1 MTTHAAAGREAGQ
14 RVAGEV
20 RAELARQR
28 KTAADLSAALG
39 VTPHTAGRRISGEVP
54 FDVIE
59 LTQVSIWL
67 GIPVERLMGIE
78 PKDVA

>member
-1 MTTHAAAGREAGQ
+1 MTNHAAAGRAAGA

-39 VTPHTAGRRISGEVP
+39 VTQHTAGRRISGEVP

-59 LTQVSIWL
+59 LAQVAIWL
-67 GIPVERLMGIE
+67 GVPLAQLLDGG
-78 PKDVA
+78 KDVA